1 MKVKN
6 FVRIIPAVLA
16 LLLFAGCGGT
26 KPLKVGVSR
35 AALPP
40 MVYEDESGALTG
52 FDVELAGLI
61 GEGIGREI
69 EFVKVEWSDREAA
82 LKDKT
87 ADLLIGGVTVPETE
101 NADYL
106 YSKAY
111 LTLEQ
116 VVVTTGEK
124 VNSSDELA
132 GKVVAV
138 LKDSP
143 SYTAFGMNSAFRDS
157 IETWSAFGRV
167 EDLFASLASGDA
179 DAVICDRD
187 TALYQQGQDASLQI
201 SDDSVAESAYCV
213 EMRRAD
219 EKLFTEV
226 QKALD
231 DIATN
236 GTGKQL
242 SEKWFG
248 TNLYYR

>member
-1 MKVKN
+1 MKYKN
-6 FVRIIPAVLA
+6 LTRIALAALA
-16 LLLFAGCGGT
+16 LLVLAGCSGSKT
-26 KPLKVGVSR
+26 LKVGVSR

-40 MVYEDESGALTG
+40 MVYKDDSGAITG
-52 FDVELAGLI
+52 FDAELAGLI
-61 GEGIGREI
+61 GESVGREV
-69 EFVKVEWSDREAA
+69 EFVEVEWSDRETA
-82 LKDKT
+82 LKDKK
-87 ADLLIGGVTVPETE
+87 ADLLIGGVTVPEAE
-101 NADYL
+101 SKDFL

-116 VVVTTGEK
+116 VVVTKDEK
-124 VNSSDELA
+124 INSPDELA

-143 SYTAFGMNSAFRDS
+143 SYKAFGLNSAFRDS

-187 TALYQQGQDASLQI
+187 TALYQQEQDASLLI

-213 EMRRAD
+213 EMRKAD